1 MYRFLNNQKG
11 ISLLKLV
18 IIIGIILFALI
29 LLFGGSDNTNTST
42 PTSQENQ
49 NNVQTLKVGDTWT
62 VDGQWSLTIHSLTPT
77 SNRNPYSEKNPAQV
91 FLVTYSYENLGYYN
105 NFYNEDKLFFDLE
118 PNGDATVID
127 SKGEL
132 AYSYPADK
140 VGYAQ
145 ETPQGA
151 KCANAQ
157 DVIAVNNV
165 SNTIT
170 MNISKTDG
178 NGIKQTVKYILDV
191 K

>member
-1 MYRFLNNQKG
+1 MKSQKG

-18 IIIGIILFALI
+18 IIIAVILFAII

-42 PTSQENQ
+42 PTSQKNQ
-49 NNVQTLKVGDTWT
+49 SNVQTLKVGDTWT

-77 SNRNPYSEKNPAQV
+77 SNRNPYSDKNPNQV
-91 FLVTYSYENLGYYN
+91 FLITYSYQNIGYYN

-118 PNGDATVID
+118 PNGDATYVD
-127 SKGEL
+127 SNGEL

-140 VGYAQ
+140 TGYAQ

-151 KCANAQ
+151 KCTNAQ
-157 DVIAVNNV
+157 AVIAVNNI
-165 SNTIT
+165 SNSLT
-170 MNISKTDG
+170 MTLEKHDSNG
-178 NGIKQTVKYILDV
+178 NNQKVKYILDV